1 MLFLCLRQSVAIRPC
16 RLATSCTQ
24 CLSGTWY
31 WHGTWMVHIHGT
43 GSVYGNGMMVLVH
56 GNGMM
61 VLVQSYKQ
69 NKDEGNWILIVKV
82 TL

>member
-1 MLFLCLRQSVAIRPC
+1 
-16 RLATSCTQ
+16 
-24 CLSGTWY
+24 
-31 WHGTWMVHIHGT
+31 MVHIHGT